1 MKTNISRKLTKHEI
15 IAKRNI
21 MNAIN
26 WIVGGYYNDIQDGC
40 LEYLPSSMQEL
51 EDEIYRDSLVHK
63 FSTNG
68 VHYNGAPKE
77 MRFAGETFCRNLIH
91 KKLAKDSDVAEIAET
106 MGWK

>member
-1 MKTNISRKLTKHEI
+1 MNRKLSKHEI

-40 LEYLPSSMQEL
+40 LEYFPSSMQEL

-68 VHYNGAPKE
+68 VQYDRAPKE
-77 MRFAGETFCRNLIH
+77 MRFAGGTFCRNLIH
-91 KKLAKDSDVAEIAET
+91 EELVKDSYVAEIAKT

>member
-1 MKTNISRKLTKHEI
+1 MSRKLTKHEI

-26 WIVGGYYNDIQDGC
+26 WIVGGYYNDMQDGC

-51 EDEIYRDSLVHK
+51 KDEIYRDSLVHR

-68 VHYNGAPKE
+68 VQYDRAPKE
-77 MRFAGETFCRNLIH
+77 MRFAGRAFCRNFIH
-91 KKLAKDSDVAEIAET
+91 EELVKDSDVAEIAEI
-106 MGWK
+106 MRWK